1 MAACE
6 APYYGQRPT
15 PLPEARRECL
25 LRHVLAAPD
34 VLVAKCSRAEL
45 EQLILT
51 SIRSQ
56 EAVALGDIE
65 AAIEA
70 AAAAR
75 LQPKAPVCRDDVSM
89 QGAGLLACGDPT
101 KLTDY

>member
-6 APYYGQRPT
+6 APYYDQRPT
-15 PLPEARRECL
+15 RLPEARRECL

-45 EQLILT
+45 EQLIIT

-56 EAVALGDIE
+56 EAVALGDVE

-75 LQPKAPVCRDDVSM
+75 LPVQPKAPVWSV
-89 QGAGLLACGDPT
+89 
-101 KLTDY
+101 

>member
-56 EAVALGDIE
+56 EAVALGVMSRPRS
-65 AAIEA
+65 
-70 AAAAR
+70 R
-75 LQPKAPVCRDDVSM
+75 LRRQRGYLYSPRRLCVDDVSM
-89 QGAGLLACGDPT
+89 QGAGLLDVRRSDE
-101 KLTDY
+101 LD